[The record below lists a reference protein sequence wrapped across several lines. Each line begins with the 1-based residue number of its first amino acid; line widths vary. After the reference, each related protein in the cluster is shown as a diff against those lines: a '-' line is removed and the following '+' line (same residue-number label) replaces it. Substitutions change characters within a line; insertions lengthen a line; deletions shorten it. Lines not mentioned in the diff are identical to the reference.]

1 MKKIA
6 ILLFGLTFFLTGCY
20 HARITTGL
28 EASDEVYEQ
37 KWAAGFIAGL
47 VPPDLV
53 RAEQH
58 CTNGVAVVE
67 TRLSFMNQFVTFLSM
82 GIYSPMEIR
91 VTCAAAT
98 AENVSAKNSIELAK
112 NSSDEVVRKAFGKAA
127 ELSAKSETPVYVNFK

>member
-1 MKKIA
+1 MKKLL

-98 AENVSAKNSIELAK
+98 AENVSAENSIELAK
-112 NSSDEVVRKAFGKAA
+112 NSPDEVVRKTFGKAA
-127 ELSAKSETPVYVNFK
+127 ELSAKSETPVYINFK

>member
-1 MKKIA
+1 MKKLA

-28 EASDEVYEQ
+28 EASNEVYEQ

-53 RAEQH
+53 QAGQQ
-58 CTNGVAVVE
+58 CSNGVAVVE
-67 TRLSFMNQFVTFLSM
+67 TRLSFMNQFVTFLSA

-91 VTCAAAT
+91 VTCASSS
-98 AENVSAKNSIELAK
+98 AEVLSNENSLELAK
-112 NSSDEVVRKAFGKAA
+112 SSSENEVNKTFGKAI
-127 ELSAKSETPVYVNFK
+127 ELSAKSEKPVYVNFR